1 MSAPEPPKDDG
12 APGELIWEG
21 SPTWRS
27 RIGHTLLCFAV
38 MAVGVVAY
46 VAVAIH
52 EHSFTS
58 TLALATLGIVALGL
72 GMWIYQWIKLA
83 AIKYRLTTK
92 RIEWETGIVSR
103 TIDGIDVARVRHV
116 EYHQS
121 FGDRLGGVSRLHV
134 FVQDQEDPEI
144 IVMGIPATRT
154 IYDKV
159 AQAAQIGRRGTL
171 QIVQ

>member
-1 MSAPEPPKDDG
+1 MSTQDPPNDN

-27 RIGHTLLCFAV
+27 RIGHTLLCFLV
-38 MAVGVVAY
+38 MAIGAAAY
-46 VAVAIH
+46 LVMAIH
-52 EHSFTS
+52 EHSFS
-58 TLALATLGIVALGL
+58 APLALAMLGIVGAGL
-72 GMWIYQWIKLA
+72 VMWLYQWIKLS

-92 RIEWETGIVSR
+92 RIEWEIGIVSR

-134 FVQDQEDPEI
+134 YVQDQEDPEI
-144 IVMGIPATRT
+144 TVIGLPARRE
-154 IYDKV
+154 IYDKI
-159 AQAAQIGRRGTL
+159 AQAAQIGRRGTF

>member
-1 MSAPEPPKDDG
+1 
-12 APGELIWEG
+12 LIWEG

-27 RIGHTLLCFAV
+27 RIGHTLLCFLV
-38 MAVGVVAY
+38 MLAGVAAY
-46 VAVAIH
+46 AVAAFYRGARDI
-52 EHSFTS
+52 
-58 TLALATLGIVALGL
+58 LALSLLGIVALGL
-72 GMWIYQWIKLA
+72 FMLAYQWIKLM

-121 FGDRLGGVSRLHV
+121 LGDRLGRVSRLHV
-134 FVQDQEDPEI
+134 FVQDKEDPEI
-144 IVMGIPATRT
+144 VIIGLPATRG
-154 IYDKV
+154 IYDKI
-159 AQAAQIGRRGTL
+159 AQAAQIGRRGTF